1 MNDLDKIL
9 HFISAAPS
17 RRVMYPNV
25 KYIQRELF
33 PNYNSDQI
41 ISLLNEIK
49 HKRPDILIYK
59 TSSAGDLIKITG
71 LTQSFLDQGG
81 FTEIERK
88 QNIALQKS
96 LEKESFEHEKTKVDL
111 ELATKM
117 LKEFPKTKWF
127 ARIGFIIAVIL
138 ALKELIEWLVKSLSR

>member
-33 PNYNSDQI
+33 PNYNNDQI
-41 ISLLNEIK
+41 ISLLNKIK

-59 TSSAGDLIKITG
+59 TSSAGDLIKTTG

-88 QNIALQKS
+88 QNIESRKS
-96 LEKESFEHEKTKVDL
+96 LEKENLEYEKTKVDV

-138 ALKELIEWLVKSLSR
+138 ALKELIEWLAKSLSR